1 MSEKLEAEITKL
13 VSEIIEV
20 PVDKLDP
27 DADFINTLDVDSM
40 RALEVVAAIEK
51 KYKTIIPEEEIR
63 GLRTLNKILALVKR
77 LIKA

>member
-1 MSEKLEAEITKL
+1 MSEKLEAEITRL

-20 PVDKLDP
+20 PLEKLDP
-27 DADFINTLDVDSM
+27 DADFINTLEVDSM
-40 RALEVVAAIEK
+40 RLLEVVAAIEK

-77 LIKA
+77 LIKD